1 METPFVFGRIASDKN
16 FTDRKNETDRLVSNF
31 QSSVN
36 TILIS
41 PRRWG
46 KSSLVAKA
54 AEISGK
60 TNKTIRFC
68 FIDLNNVRTEEHFYQ
83 QLATKVLNASAT
95 KTGILLANARKFL
108 GKFIPNITFSPDPGT
123 ELKLALNW
131 KEVKKEPD
139 DILNLAEKISIENNM
154 KFVICIDEFQ
164 NISEFESPLDIQKKL
179 RSHWQKHK
187 NVSYCLYG
195 SKRHML
201 MDVFTSPSMPFYKF
215 GDIIF
220 LNKILLEDWIPF
232 LQKRFA
238 ESGKKIGISEAS
250 LIAEMTECHPY
261 YVQQLAQQAWLRTKN
276 ICTSTII
283 EEAFH
288 DLVLQLSML
297 FQNLTDG
304 LNKTQLGFLRA
315 LTDNIDQLSS
325 QKTILDY
332 HLGTSANVVKIK
344 KTLIKKE
351 IIDLQG
357 SDTSFLDPLYKI
369 WLTEYYFKSKYIK
382 EVNFTIPDEF

>member
-1 METPFVFGRIASDKN
+1 METPFVFGKIASDKN
-16 FTDRKNETDRLVSNF
+16 FTDRKNETDRLVANF

-36 TILIS
+36 SILIS

-54 AEISGK
+54 AEIAAKG
-60 TNKTIRFC
+60 NKTIRFC
-68 FIDLNNVRTEEHFYQ
+68 FIDLNNVRTEEQFYQ
-83 QLATKVLNASAT
+83 QLATKVLSASAT
-95 KTGILLANARKFL
+95 KTSILLANARKFL

-123 ELKLALNW
+123 ELKLGLNW
-131 KEVKKEPD
+131 HEVMKEPD
-139 DILNLAEKISIENNM
+139 DILNMAEKISVENKI

-164 NISEFESPLDIQKKL
+164 NISEFDSPVDIQRKL
-179 RSHWQKHK
+179 RSHWQKHQ

-220 LNKILLEDWIPF
+220 LNKITLEDWIPF
-232 LQKRFA
+232 IQKRF
-238 ESGKKIGISEAS
+238 EDFGKKIGNSEAA
-250 LIAEMTECHPY
+250 LIAELTECHPY
-261 YVQQLAQQAWLRTKN
+261 YVQQLAQQAWLRTK
-276 ICTSTII
+276 IVCTGQII

-304 LNKTQLGFLRA
+304 LNKTQLGLLRA
-315 LTDNIDQLSS
+315 LTDKIDQLSS

-332 HLGTSANVVKIK
+332 QLGTSGNVVKIK
-344 KTLIKKE
+344 KALINKE
-351 IIDLQG
+351 IIDFQG
-357 SDTSFLDPLYKI
+357 SETSFLDPLYKF
-369 WLTEYYFKSKYIK
+369 WLREYYFR
-382 EVNFTIPDEF
+382 N

>member
-1 METPFVFGRIASDKN
+1 
-16 FTDRKNETDRLVSNF
+16 
-31 QSSVN
+31 
-36 TILIS
+36 
-41 PRRWG
+41 
-46 KSSLVAKA
+46 
-54 AEISGK
+54 
-60 TNKTIRFC
+60 
-68 FIDLNNVRTEEHFYQ
+68 
-83 QLATKVLNASAT
+83 
-95 KTGILLANARKFL
+95 
-108 GKFIPNITFSPDPGT
+108 
-123 ELKLALNW
+123 
-131 KEVKKEPD
+131 
-139 DILNLAEKISIENNM
+139 M
-154 KFVICIDEFQ
+154 KFVVCIDEFQ

-232 LQKRFA
+232 LQQRFA
-238 ESGKKIGISEAS
+238 DSGKKLGISEAS
-250 LIAEMTECHPY
+250 MIAELTECHPY
-261 YVQQLAQQAWLRTKN
+261 YVQQLAQQAWLRTKS
-276 ICTSTII
+276 ICTRPII

-304 LNKTQLGFLRA
+304 LNKTQLGYLRA

-325 QKTILDY
+325 QKTIRDY
-332 HLGTSANVVKIK
+332 RLGTSGNVVKIK
-344 KTLIKKE
+344 KTLINKE

-369 WLTEYYFKSKYIK
+369 WLAEYYFKS
-382 EVNFTIPDEF
+382 

>member
-1 METPFVFGRIASDKN
+1 METPFVFGKIASDKN
-16 FTDRKNETDRLVSNF
+16 FTDRKGETERLVSNF
-31 QSSVN
+31 ESSVN

-46 KSSLVAKA
+46 KSSLVTKA
-54 AEISGK
+54 SEISLK
-60 TNKTIRFC
+60 RNKTTRFC
-68 FIDLNNVRTEEHFYQ
+68 FIDLNNVRSEEEFYQ

-95 KTGILLANARKFL
+95 KTRILLANARKFL

-123 ELKLALNW
+123 ELKLGLDW

-139 DILNLAEKISIENNM
+139 DILNLAEKISIENNI

-164 NISEFESPLDIQKKL
+164 NISEFESPLDIQKKM

-201 MDVFTSPSMPFYKF
+201 MNVFTSPSMPFYKF

-220 LNKILLEDWIPF
+220 LSKISLDNWIPF
-232 LQKRFA
+232 IQKRFA
-238 ESGKKIGISEAS
+238 DSGKKIGSNEAG
-250 LIAEMTECHPY
+250 LIAELAECHPY
-261 YVQQLAQQAWLRTKN
+261 YVQQLAQQSWLRTETV
-276 ICTSTII
+276 CTMPII

-304 LNKTQLGFLRA
+304 LNRTQLGLLKA
-315 LTDNIDQLSS
+315 LIDKIDQLSS
-325 QKTILDY
+325 QRTILNY
-332 HLGTSANVVKIK
+332 QLGTSANVIKIK
-344 KTLIKKE
+344 KTLQNKE
-351 IIDLQG
+351 IIDFQG
-357 SDTSFLDPLYKI
+357 SDIFFLDPLYKF
-369 WLTEYYFKSKYIK
+369 WLKEYYFNS
-382 EVNFTIPDEF
+382 

>member
-1 METPFVFGRIASDKN
+1 METPFVFGKIASDKN
-16 FTDRKNETDRLVSNF
+16 FTDRKNETERLVANF
-31 QSSVN
+31 TSSVN

-54 AEISGK
+54 AESTLK
-60 TNKTIRFC
+60 KNKAVRFC
-68 FIDLNNVRTEEHFYQ
+68 FIDLNNVRSEEQFYQ
-83 QLATKVLNASAT
+83 QLATRVLNASAT
-95 KTGILLANARKFL
+95 KTRIVLENARKFL
-108 GKFIPNITFSPDPGT
+108 GKFIPSITISPDPGT
-123 ELKLALNW
+123 ELKLGLDW

-139 DILNLAEKISIENNM
+139 DILNLAEKLSTENNI

-164 NISEFESPLDIQKKL
+164 NISEFENPLDIQKKM
-179 RSHWQKHK
+179 RSHWQKHR

-220 LNKILLEDWIPF
+220 LSKISLNDWIPF
-232 LQKRFA
+232 LQKRFND
-238 ESGKKIGISEAS
+238 SGKKIGHNEAE
-250 LIAEMTECHPY
+250 LVAELTDCHPY
-261 YVQQLAQQAWLRTKN
+261 YVQQLAQQSWLRTETV
-276 ICTSTII
+276 CTEQII

-304 LNKTQLGFLRA
+304 LSRTQLNLLRA
-315 LTDNIDQLSS
+315 LTDNISQLSS
-325 QKTILDY
+325 QNSVLEY
-332 HLGTSANVVKIK
+332 QLGTSANVVKIK
-344 KTLIKKE
+344 KMLINKE
-351 IIDLQG
+351 IIDING
-357 SDTSFLDPLYKI
+357 KEISFLDPLYQF
-369 WLTEYYFKSKYIK
+369 WLK
-382 EVNFTIPDEF
+382 EHFFNK